1 MGGGGG
7 GSLPF
12 ALYPLQAFL
21 QVVQVGGGGAAVGG
35 GVGVVLL
42 LVQLAGLLQL
52 RQLAVEH
59 VGGGRHRRLG
69 GQQRG
74 DGRSL
79 LRLVL
84 VPPDALLLWNQETS
98 SSVADY
104 SWEEL

>member
-1 MGGGGG
+1 MGGG
-7 GSLPF
+7 
-12 ALYPLQAFL
+12 
-21 QVVQVGGGGAAVGG
+21 V

-59 VGGGRHRRLG
+59 VGGRRHRRLG

-84 VPPDALLLWNQETS
+84 VPADALLLWSEQTS
-98 SSVADY
+98 TSVGCY
-104 SWEEL
+104 SQEELQVELRLVTL